1 MRVRRRNTGCT
12 PQNKQAVPANNAF
25 VRRCS
30 PMLAASPLLSPY
42 HDCHASSGGHVIT
55 RSSGPEQSP
64 ENEYQRELAAF
75 ARDLKDLKL
84 VNGIGYRDFEKISQK
99 HSLSVPLSASGVSE
113 VMSGKRWPSR
123 DFLLALVRVLLI
135 QQDGC
140 LVDLGDSRLQ
150 QWDHRWK
157 RLVQLRD
164 RAKQSTPLEVQHG
177 SPPDKPATVQ
187 IDFLPP
193 PGDATLQELD
203 SAKSDLREILSNLEE
218 HATHVRNEFRQVL
231 GEQSRVAAEL
241 SRLAELL
248 EKERNHNEQL
258 ERQIEELEQLHGEL
272 GRQLEGLR
280 DQLAEI
286 DSDKAV
292 LFEDESE
299 LNDRRAMLNF
309 DWARYEEDRRARA
322 EAEAARLREE
332 LADVKH
338 KLEAADRLIRD
349 GQSY

>member
-1 MRVRRRNTGCT
+1 M
-12 PQNKQAVPANNAF
+12 F
-25 VRRCS
+25 
-30 PMLAASPLLSPY
+30 AASLLLPPY

-55 RSSGPEQSP
+55 RGSGPEQSP
-64 ENEYQRELAAF
+64 ESECQRELAAF

-84 VNGIGYRDFEKISQK
+84 VNGMGYRDFDELSRK
-99 HSLSVPLSASGVSE
+99 HSLSVTLSASGVSD

-135 QQDGC
+135 QEDGR
-140 LVDLGDSRLQ
+140 LVELGDSRLQ

-177 SPPDKPATVQ
+177 SPSDEPAPVQ
-187 IDFLPP
+187 IDFVPP

-203 SAKSDLREILSNLEE
+203 SAKSDLREILSNLET
-218 HATHVRNEFRQVL
+218 HANHVRNEFRQVL
-231 GEQSRVAAEL
+231 SEQSRVAAEL
-241 SRLAELL
+241 SRLADLL
-248 EKERNHNEQL
+248 EKERNHNEKL
-258 ERQIEELEQLHGEL
+258 ERQIEELEQLRGEL
-272 GRQLEGLR
+272 GRQLEDLR
-280 DQLAEI
+280 DQLTEI
-286 DSDKAV
+286 DSDKAA

-332 LADVKH
+332 LTDVKH

-349 GQSY
+349 GQSH

>member
-1 MRVRRRNTGCT
+1 M
-12 PQNKQAVPANNAF
+12 F
-25 VRRCS
+25 
-30 PMLAASPLLSPY
+30 AASPLLSPY

-55 RSSGPEQSP
+55 RSNGPEHAP
-64 ENEYQRELAAF
+64 ENECQRELAAF

-84 VNGIGYRDFEKISQK
+84 VNGMGYRDFEKLSNK
-99 HSLSVPLSASGVSE
+99 HSLSVTLSASGVSD

-135 QQDGC
+135 QEDGG
-140 LVDLGDSRLQ
+140 LVELRDSRLQ
-150 QWDHRWK
+150 QWDHRWR

-164 RAKQSTPLEVQHG
+164 RANQSTPLEVQHS
-177 SPPDKPATVQ
+177 SPSDEPAPVQ
-187 IDFLPP
+187 IDFVPP

-203 SAKSDLREILSNLEE
+203 SAKSDLREILSNLET
-218 HATHVRNEFRQVL
+218 HANDVRNEFRQVL
-231 GEQSRVAAEL
+231 SEQSRVAAEL

-248 EKERNHNEQL
+248 EKERNHNETL
-258 ERQIEELEQLHGEL
+258 ERQIEELEQLRAEL
-272 GRQLEGLR
+272 GRQLEDLR

-332 LADVKH
+332 LTDVKH
-338 KLEAADRLIRD
+338 KLEAADQLIRD
-349 GQSY
+349 GQAH